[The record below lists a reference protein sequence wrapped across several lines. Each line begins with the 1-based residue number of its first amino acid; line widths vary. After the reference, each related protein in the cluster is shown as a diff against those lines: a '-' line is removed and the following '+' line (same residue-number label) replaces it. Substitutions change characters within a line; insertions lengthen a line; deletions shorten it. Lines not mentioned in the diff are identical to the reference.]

1 MNEQTITI
9 GVIGAGS
16 IGSLFGGYLASI
28 SSDEYEINVF
38 FFGREAHINAINENG
53 LLIQTKTDNIRIKNI
68 IGYTNPKDF
77 LRINENIRF
86 NFIFLTTKAYDISSA
101 LIEYKELI
109 SLTDWLIILQNG
121 IGNEEIAKDLI
132 LDSKIIRAI
141 TSHGALLTESGTVK
155 HTGEGFTKI
164 GFPFKKTIKKDQK
177 EQGYNPLELLKS
189 LFSNAGIKIEIE
201 DDIIRN
207 CWEKV
212 FVNIGINAVG
222 ALTRLRN
229 GELLERKEL
238 KKLMREGINEAI
250 MIARLKKI
258 KLTDKDFV
266 KLCFNVAK
274 KTKNN
279 INSMLQDIMKGKRT
293 EIDFMNGRI
302 LKYAQEFEVDVP
314 INRVLTILIKGLENS
329 NL

>member
-1 MNEQTITI
+1 MNKQNITI

-28 SSDEYEINVF
+28 SSDEYDINMF
-38 FFGREAHINAINENG
+38 FFGREAHINAINKNG
-53 LLIQTKTDNIRIKNI
+53 LLIKTKTDNIRIKNI

-77 LRINENIRF
+77 LRNNKNKHF
-86 NFIFLTTKAYDISSA
+86 NFIFLTTKAYDIRTA
-101 LIEYKELI
+101 LIEYRELI
-109 SLTDWLIILQNG
+109 SLTNWLIILQNG
-121 IGNEEIAKDLI
+121 IGNEDIAKEFI

-141 TSHGALLTESGTVK
+141 TSNGALLTESGTAK

-164 GFPFKKTIKKDQK
+164 GLAFKKKIAEDQK
-177 EQGYNPLELLKS
+177 THAYNSLELLKS
-189 LFSNAGIKIEIE
+189 LFSNAGIKIDIE

-212 FVNIGINAVG
+212 FVNIGINAFG

-229 GELLERKEL
+229 GELLERNEL
-238 KKLMREGINEAI
+238 KKLMKDAINEAI
-250 MIARLKKI
+250 KIAKLKKI
-258 KLTDKDFV
+258 KLTDKDYV
-266 KLCFNVAK
+266 KLCFDVAK

-279 INSMLQDIMKGKRT
+279 INSMLQDIMKERKT

-302 LKYAQEFEVDVP
+302 LKYGQEFELDVP
-314 INRVLTILIKGLENS
+314 INRTITILIKGLENS